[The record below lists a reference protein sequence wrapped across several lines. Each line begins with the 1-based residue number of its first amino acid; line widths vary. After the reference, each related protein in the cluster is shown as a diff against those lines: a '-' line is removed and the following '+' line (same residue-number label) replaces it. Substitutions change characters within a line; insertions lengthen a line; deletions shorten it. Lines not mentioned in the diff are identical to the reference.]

1 MESTLSQDAVAS
13 GVNARYLEN
22 LYLWLAAYTR
32 CSQPPMRSRLTL
44 AAFSIYA
51 FNISSRGSGR

>member
-32 CSQPPMRSRLTL
+32 CSQAPMRSRLTL
-44 AAFSIYA
+44 AAFSYMPLT
-51 FNISSRGSGR
+51 